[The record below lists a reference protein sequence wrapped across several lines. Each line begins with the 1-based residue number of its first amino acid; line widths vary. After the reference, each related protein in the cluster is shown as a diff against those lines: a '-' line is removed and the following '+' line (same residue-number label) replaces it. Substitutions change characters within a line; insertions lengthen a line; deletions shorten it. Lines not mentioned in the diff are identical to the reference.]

1 MKAAKSAG
9 MKVVMVPNVHVEM
22 NYDETDMVLKSL
34 LEFKPEDFGLPPFEN
49 AFWVKNKGEIV
60 FELNKLRISF
70 S

>member
-1 MKAAKSAG
+1 MVFEDSLNGLKAAKSAG

-49 AFWVKNKGEIV
+49 AF
-60 FELNKLRISF
+60 
-70 S
+70 